1 MDEDDNERER
11 RVRLRREER
20 ERKQR
25 EFEMLEQGMRPPPH
39 FKIGFRPVCVST
51 IA

>member
-20 ERKQR
+20 ERQQR
-25 EFEMLEQGMRPPPH
+25 EFEMLEQGMCRPN
-39 FKIGFRPVCVST
+39 FKMGFPVFQHNC
-51 IA
+51 A